1 MRRAAVVILG
11 IGLLASGCGGGDARP
26 VAPTETATPGEAAG
40 PAGAPIVSL
49 RATSEDTVLSLPDG
63 ATRTLPGSFEHA
75 RVAPGFAPDG
85 WARQAKLL
93 VLEDPSNRETR
104 TTSRFA
110 LVDPTVRTEPRVIEL
125 RGDYDYDA
133 ISPDGTR
140 LYLANYFSVEDPKG
154 YVVRFYDLARGA
166 LDPNPVVDKRGRF
179 GETMSGE
186 PLSRI
191 IGDDGAWVYTLY
203 RGREHPFVHAL
214 ETTHGNSVCIDLPH
228 TTLAITDWT
237 MALNQSARTLN
248 LTSAATTTTVRVIL
262 DEFRVEML

>member
-1 MRRAAVVILG
+1 MRRVAVMILG
-11 IGLLASGCGGGDARP
+11 IGVLASGCGGGDPRTPSA
-26 VAPTETATPGEAAG
+26 TEAKPGLTAG
-40 PAGAPIVSL
+40 PPGAPVVSL
-49 RATSEDTVLSLPDG
+49 GSRSGDTVLSFPDG

-85 WARQAKLL
+85 WAQQAKLL
-93 VLEDPSNRETR
+93 VLEDPSSRETR

-110 LVDPTVRTEPRVIEL
+110 IVDPALRTEPRVIEL

-154 YVVRFYDLARGA
+154 YVVRFYDTTRGA
-166 LDPNPVVDKRGRF
+166 LDPHPVVDKRGLF

-186 PLSRI
+186 PLARVGS
-191 IGDDGAWVYTLY
+191 DDGSWVYTLY

-214 ETTHGNSVCIDLPH
+214 ETTQGNSVCIDLPH
-228 TTLAITDWT
+228 RTLAITDWK
-237 MALNQSARTLN
+237 MALSPSGTSLELVSPSAK
-248 LTSAATTTTVRVIL
+248 TTARIIL